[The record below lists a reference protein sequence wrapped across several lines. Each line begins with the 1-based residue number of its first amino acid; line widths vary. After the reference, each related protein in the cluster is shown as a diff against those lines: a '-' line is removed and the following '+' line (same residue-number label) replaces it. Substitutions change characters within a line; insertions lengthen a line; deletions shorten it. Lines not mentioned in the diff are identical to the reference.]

1 MPKILYKIDIRKLWI
16 LILTHEKYV
25 LFCEKIFFN
34 YSLLIKYGFPYFDI
48 DFMHFYNHD
57 LSKIWFRERRENR
70 ERRVGQNVAS
80 ALQKL
85 QSIKDYYSEAGRPR

>member
-1 MPKILYKIDIRKLWI
+1 MPFSI
-16 LILTHEKYV
+16 
-25 LFCEKIFFN
+25 
-34 YSLLIKYGFPYFDI
+34 LLISEK